1 MTNVSSGDRRIGA
14 LIGVAAAAV
23 ALAVGEIVCA
33 LAGSTPSL
41 VTAIGGEFIDR
52 FAASLKDLAVAVFGT
67 NDKVALIVGI
77 VTIALGLGALLGR
90 SYARHPGRA
99 IGGFVAF
106 GLLGWWAYETD
117 PQGKA
122 GVGPLAAGVATLG
135 GIATLVG
142 LWRLARSAEPTRAVP
157 VTDDIVADPSRRAVL
172 GAAGGALA
180 LAALGGL
187 GSRRLRNDDVVD
199 AARAATELPRPAA
212 TTSTTTPTATTATTA
227 RRAASFDVAGLTPY
241 VTPND
246 DFYRIDT
253 ALQTPQV
260 DVNDWSLRIT
270 GMVDEPYELTYDE
283 LVAMATT
290 EETVTL
296 SCVSNEIGGGLV
308 GNAVWQGV
316 PLATLLDRAGVQPGA
331 SQIVGR
337 SVDDFT
343 AGFPTEIGLDG
354 RVAMVAVAMNGEP
367 LPVDHGFPVRLVVAG
382 LYGYVSATKW
392 LREIELTTWEDFDG
406 YWIPRGWSK
415 EGPIKTSSRIDVPRS
430 GSTLDAGRQAIAG
443 VAWAPP
449 GGITA
454 VEVSIDDEWFPA
466 TLGEAASGNTWVQ
479 WVYEWEATPGEHRI
493 RVRATDA
500 DGVTQT
506 EDSARPAPDG
516 ATGWHSRTVNVR

>member
-1 MTNVSSGDRRIGA
+1 M
-14 LIGVAAAAV
+14 

-67 NDKVALIVGI
+67 NDKAALVVGI
-77 VTIALGLGALLGR
+77 VVDRPGPRR
-90 SYARHPGRA
+90 SCWVGCIPADRGWA
-99 IGGFVAF
+99 VGGFVAF
-106 GLLGWWAYETD
+106 GALGWWAYETD
-117 PQGKA
+117 PQATA
-122 GVGPLAAGVATLG
+122 GVGPLAAGLATVA
-135 GIATLVG
+135 GIGTLVG
-142 LWRLARSAEPTRAVP
+142 LWRLARSAGSPTRAGRST
-157 VTDDIVADPSRRAVL
+157 TDARRWPTRR
-172 GAAGGALA
+172 AGGAGRGGWGVGPRRVGRA
-180 LAALGGL
+180 GIASAGATTTSSTPLGPPPN
-187 GSRRLRNDDVVD
+187 SRLRRRRHD
-199 AARAATELPRPAA
+199 RGSPAA
-212 TTSTTTPTATTATTA
+212 VGHHRHRGHA
-227 RRAASFDVAGLTPY
+227 AASFDVAGLTPY

-260 DVNDWSLRIT
+260 DVDDWSLRIT
-270 GMVDEPYELTYDE
+270 GMVDEPYELTYAE

-316 PLATLLDRAGVQPGA
+316 PLAALLERAGVQPGA

-430 GSTLDAGRQAIAG
+430 GATSTPVRQAIAG
-443 VAWAPP
+443 VAWSPP

-454 VEVSIDDEWFPA
+454 VEVGIDDEWFEA
-466 TLGEAASGNTWVQ
+466 TLGERPP
-479 WVYEWEATPGEHRI
+479 ATPGSSGSTSGTPR
-493 RVRATDA
+493 RASTA
-500 DGVTQT
+500 SGSGPPT
-506 EDSARPAPDG
+506 P
-516 ATGWHSRTVNVR
+516 TG